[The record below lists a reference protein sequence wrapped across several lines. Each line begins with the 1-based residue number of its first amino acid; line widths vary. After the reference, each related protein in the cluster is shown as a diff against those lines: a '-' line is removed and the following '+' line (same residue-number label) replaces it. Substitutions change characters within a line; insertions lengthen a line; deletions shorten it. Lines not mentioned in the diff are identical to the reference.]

1 METSMLLSED
11 KEDTVILEEGR
22 ISKTP
27 ISTASGEHY
36 FCTPTTVAGEKSMSQ
51 TTCGTTQLKKFLL
64 HHKFATTVF
73 DVYRAFVEEVCRFHL
88 YFCTH
93 LVIHNFEHTLL

>member
-1 METSMLLSED
+1 METSVLLSED

-36 FCTPTTVAGEKSMSQ
+36 FCTSTTVAGEKSMSQ
-51 TTCGTTQLKKFLL
+51 TTCRTTQLKNFFYTINLPLQCLTFIGLSLKRYVASIYT
-64 HHKFATTVF
+64 FA
-73 DVYRAFVEEVCRFHL
+73 H
-88 YFCTH
+88 
-93 LVIHNFEHTLL
+93 IW